1 MTKGNSS
8 LFGRLTKTHGY
19 QGKIVL
25 KASLSE
31 KVEIEIMES
40 VFLKIEGILVPF
52 FIEEF
57 SETSFPFYITKF
69 ENIDD
74 DISAKELLGRDVYI
88 PDNCFKQNRSKEI
101 KLKDFVAFSIKDQHD
116 HLIGE
121 IVNLLEIPGNSLFVV
136 DFNGREILIPVQN
149 QLIVDINWDDKI
161 IKMSIPD
168 GITEM

>member
-25 KASLSE
+25 KSILSE

-57 SETSFPFYITKF
+57 SESSFPFYIIKL

-74 DISAKELLGRDVYI
+74 DISARELLGRDVYI
-88 PDNCFKQNRSKEI
+88 PDKHISQIASKQI
-101 KLKDFVAFSIKDQHD
+101 KLKDFIAFSLKDQHD

-121 IVNLLEIPGNSLFVV
+121 IVDLLEIPGNSLFVV
-136 DFNGREILIPVQN
+136 DLNGREILIPVQN
-149 QLIVDINWDDKI
+149 QLIIDINWDDNI
-161 IKMSIPD
+161 LKMNISD
-168 GITEM
+168 GIINM

>member
-1 MTKGNSS
+1 MTKEKIS

-25 KASLSE
+25 KANLSE

-40 VFLKIEGILVPF
+40 LFLKIEGILVPF

-57 SETSFPFYITKF
+57 SETSFPFYIIKC

-74 DISAKELLGRDVYI
+74 DTSAKEILGRDVYI
-88 PDNCFKQNRSKEI
+88 PDKYISQIASRQI
-101 KLKDFVAFSIKDQHD
+101 KLKDFIAFSIKDQHG

-121 IVNLLEIPGNSLFVV
+121 IVDLLEIPGNSLFVV

-149 QLIVDINWDDKI
+149 QLIIDINWDDNILI
-161 IKMSIPD
+161 ISIPD
-168 GITEM
+168 GIADM

>member
-1 MTKGNSS
+1 MTKENSS

-40 VFLKIEGILVPF
+40 VFLKIEGIQVPF

-57 SETSFPFYITKF
+57 LESNFPFYILKF

-74 DISAKELLGRDVYI
+74 DDAAKELLGREVYI
-88 PDNCFKQNRSKEI
+88 PDNCFKQKTSKQI
-101 KLKDFVAFSIKDQHD
+101 KLKDFIAFSIKDQHD

-121 IVNLLEIPGNSLFVV
+121 IVDLLEIPGNSLFVV
-136 DFNGREILIPVQN
+136 DFIGREILIPVQF
-149 QLIVDINWDDKI
+149 QLITDINWDDNI
-161 IKMSIPD
+161 IKMIISD
-168 GITEM
+168 GITNM

>member
-1 MTKGNSS
+1 MTKENSS

-57 SETSFPFYITKF
+57 SESSFPFYILKF
-69 ENIDD
+69 ENINEDVA
-74 DISAKELLGRDVYI
+74 AKELLGRDMYI
-88 PDNCFKQNRSKEI
+88 SDNYIKQNTSKHI
-101 KLKDFVAFSIKDQHD
+101 KLKDFIAFSLKNQHD
-116 HLIGE
+116 HIIGE
-121 IVNLLEIPGNSLFVV
+121 IVDLLEIPGNSLFVV
-136 DFNGREILIPVQN
+136 DYKGREILIPVQF
-149 QLIVDINWDDKI
+149 QLIIDINWENNI
-161 IKMSIPD
+161 IKMNIPD
-168 GITEM
+168 GITNM